1 MNPPCLLAIDCGTQ
15 SVRALLFDLQGNL
28 LAKAQVAIDSYR
40 SPEPG
45 WMECA
50 PEAFWQHLC
59 AACRQLWVGTSI
71 PKEAV
76 AGVVLTT
83 QRAVPV
89 TLDAALQPTRPSMIW
104 LDQRRAA
111 QAPRLPWWWESALA
125 AIGMR
130 GAVRH
135 FQHEAEVNWIAQH
148 QPEAWARTAH
158 VLLLSGY
165 LNWCL
170 TGRLADSVA
179 SQVGYVP
186 FDYRRG
192 RWAPPWDWKWHALP
206 VRRAM
211 LPELLPAGAMLGT
224 VTAEAARASGIP
236 AGLPV
241 IAGAADKAC
250 EVLGAGCL
258 TPEIGCLS
266 YGTAATFNTSTAR
279 YREVTP
285 FIPPYQAAVPGH
297 HNTEVQIT
305 RGFWMVRWFK
315 EQFGQ
320 HEEKEALARG
330 VAPESLFD
338 ALVGAVPP
346 GAQGLMLQPFWNPGI
361 KSPGPEAK
369 GAIIGFGDVH
379 TRAHMYRAILEGLAY
394 ALREA
399 KERTERRTGVP
410 ITRLRVSGG
419 GSQSDA
425 VMQITANVFNLPC
438 ERPHLYETS
447 GLGAAIIASVGLGL
461 HPGFAQAVQAM
472 ARVGQVFVP
481 EPAHARTYEALYRRV
496 YCRMYERLQPLYREI
511 RAITGYP
518 PQEGASIRPGD
529 PSPDAEHHSRPHPA
543 DPQAQ

>member
-1 MNPPCLLAIDCGTQ
+1 MTAPCLLAIDCGTQ
-15 SVRALLFDLQGNL
+15 SVRALLFDLQGQL
-28 LAKAQVAIDSYR
+28 LARAQVAIDSYR
-40 SPEPG
+40 APEPG
-45 WMECA
+45 WMEGA

-59 AACRQLWVGTSI
+59 AACHRLWATGTV
-71 PKEAV
+71 PREAI

-89 TLDAALQPTRPSMIW
+89 TLDADGQPTRPSMIW

-111 QAPRLPWWWESALA
+111 RAPRLPWWWESALA

-165 LNWCL
+165 LNWRL

-192 RWAPPWDWKWHALP
+192 RWAAPWDWKWHALP

-211 LPELLPAGAMLGT
+211 LPELLPPGARLGT
-224 VTAEAARASGIP
+224 VSAEAAQASGIP
-236 AGLPV
+236 AGLPL

-258 TPEIGCLS
+258 SPEVACLS
-266 YGTAATFNTSTAR
+266 YGTAATVNITTAR
-279 YREVTP
+279 YLEATR
-285 FIPPYQAAVPGH
+285 FIPPYPAAVPGH
-297 HNTEVQIT
+297 FNPEVQIT
-305 RGFWMVRWFK
+305 RGFWMVRWFR

-320 HEEKEALARG
+320 HEERLARERG
-330 VAPESLFD
+330 VAPETLFD
-338 ALVGAVPP
+338 ELVGTVPP
-346 GAQGLMLQPFWNPGI
+346 GAQGLTLQPFWNPGI
-361 KSPGPEAK
+361 KQPGPEAK

-379 TRAHMYRAILEGLAY
+379 TRAHLYRAILEGLAY

-399 KERTERRTGVP
+399 AERVERRRG
-410 ITRLRVSGG
+410 IAIERVRVAGG

-425 VMQITANVFNLPC
+425 ALQITANVFNRPA

-461 HPGFAQAVQAM
+461 QPDFASAVRAM
-472 ARVGQVFVP
+472 TRVGQVFAPQP
-481 EPAHARTYEALYRRV
+481 EHAHTYERLYRRV
-496 YCRMYERLQPLYREI
+496 YLRMYRQLAPLYRDI
-511 RAITGYP
+511 RDITGYP
-518 PQEGASIRPGD
+518 
-529 PSPDAEHHSRPHPA
+529 SR
-543 DPQAQ
+543 D

>member
-1 MNPPCLLAIDCGTQ
+1 MTPSYLLAIDAGTQ
-15 SVRALLFDLQGNL
+15 SVRALLFDLQGHL
-28 LAKAQVAIDSYR
+28 VDKAQVPITSYQ
-40 SPEPG
+40 SPQPG

-50 PEAFWQHLC
+50 PDAFWQHLC
-59 AACRQLWVGTSI
+59 QATQRLWANTRV
-71 PKEAV
+71 PKEAI

-89 TLDAALQPTRPSMIW
+89 ALDAAGQALRPSMIW
-104 LDQRRAA
+104 LDHRRAA
-111 QAPRLPWWWESALA
+111 HAPRLPWWWELA
-125 AIGMR
+125 FGAIGMR
-130 GAVRH
+130 ATLRH
-135 FQHEAEVNWIAQH
+135 FQREAEANWIAQH
-148 QPEAWARTAH
+148 QPDLWARTAH
-158 VLLLSGY
+158 YLLLPGY
-165 LNWCL
+165 LHWRLC
-170 TGRLADSVA
+170 GRMVDAVA
-179 SQVGYVP
+179 NQVGYVP
-186 FDYRRG
+186 FDYKQG
-192 RWAPPWDWKWHALP
+192 RWASAHDWKWHALP
-206 VRRAM
+206 VTRAM
-211 LPELLPAGAMLGT
+211 LPELVPTGT
-224 VTAEAARASGIP
+224 VIGAISAQAAQDSGIP
-236 AGLPV
+236 AGLPLV
-241 IAGAADKAC
+241 AGAADKAC

-266 YGTAATFNTSTAR
+266 YGTAATFNTCTAR

-297 HNTEVQIT
+297 YNTEVQIT

-361 KSPGPEAK
+361 KWPGPEAK

-425 VMQITANVFNLPC
+425 AMQITANVFNLPC

-461 HPGFAQAVQAM
+461 HPDYASAVRAM
-472 ARVGQVFVP
+472 ARTGEVFTP
-481 EPAHARTYEALYRRV
+481 EPAHARTYEQLYRRV
-496 YCRMYERLQPLYREI
+496 YQRMYERLQPLYRDI

-518 PQEGASIRPGD
+518 SHD
-529 PSPDAEHHSRPHPA
+529 
-543 DPQAQ
+543 